1 MKKSFVTNDIS
12 QGTVHKKITYT
23 IMVSSGNGHNFRDA
37 CSYSCHRSSSGGGSG
52 IVVVVTVVAV
62 NHCPALHSQ
71 PYCPL
76 TDLKLSHI
84 FKIILS
90 RLATIVQVEFLKQ

>member
-1 MKKSFVTNDIS
+1 MATTFVM
-12 QGTVHKKITYT
+12 HAITLV
-23 IMVSSGNGHNFRDA
+23 IGA
-37 CSYSCHRSSSGGGSG
+37 
-52 IVVVVTVVAV
+52 VVVVAVALVVVVIVVAV

-76 TDLKLSHI
+76 TELKPSYI

-90 RLATIVQVEFLKQ
+90 RLVTIFQVTFLKQ

>member
-1 MKKSFVTNDIS
+1 MMHAVTLVR
-12 QGTVHKKITYT
+12 G
-23 IMVSSGNGHNFRDA
+23 A
-37 CSYSCHRSSSGGGSG
+37 
-52 IVVVVTVVAV
+52 VVVVAVALVVVVIVLVV

-76 TDLKLSHI
+76 TDLKPSYI

-90 RLATIVQVEFLKQ
+90 RLATIFQVKYLKQ

>member
-1 MKKSFVTNDIS
+1 MKKSFVTNDIL
-12 QGTVHKKITYT
+12 QGTVHI
-23 IMVSSGNGHNFRDA
+23 IGAVVVVA
-37 CSYSCHRSSSGGGSG
+37 VAL
-52 IVVVVTVVAV
+52 VVVVTVVAV